1 MYSISEN
8 LKTAR
13 FLPHKIENRIAAVKM
28 LRNSPRGSI
37 HKICKKYHLSR
48 ASLWRW
54 NKLYDG
60 TKESLMDKSHRPLS
74 QHPNAQTNNKIRHIR
89 DYCRRNPHI
98 SLCELWYKL
107 KIHKGYT
114 RNITSLYRLLKRLGI
129 KYNKSDKK
137 VKNIYLNL
145 TILLK
150 I

>member
-37 HKICKKYHLSR
+37 YKICRKYHISR

-60 TKESLMDKSHRPLS
+60 TKESLMD
-74 QHPNAQTNNKIRHIR
+74 
-89 DYCRRNPHI
+89 I
-98 SLCELWYKL
+98 STSKCSYK
-107 KIHKGYT
+107 
-114 RNITSLYRLLKRLGI
+114 
-129 KYNKSDKK
+129 
-137 VKNIYLNL
+137 
-145 TILLK
+145 
-150 I
+150 